1 MEPWLRSE
9 FAIDCRGTAPLIN
22 YQQCVRKK
30 TKKYIF
36 CIANKATF
44 CKLITLQTCIV
55 QFYKYLFLQTWHF
68 PVANLV
74 LGRCLLADNIC
85 VCQLGLLKYC
95 KHGKI
100 DWTVKFNRLVF
111 TSTTWCF
118 SSNPLQTL
126 KNKWI
131 TFFTL
136 TISKNVPPGERSS
149 NYMQGENVLLMS
161 LSDWQ
166 ENWKGWIHPWQ
177 PVQTWQAHNHV
188 SICFHLPV
196 SVAWRWK

>member
-1 MEPWLRSE
+1 MRDIFSRTLAPFATTFSEFPLLSISPRCATIFSQPLPLEHAELKHQCPMEPWLRSE

-74 LGRCLLADNIC
+74 LGRCLLADHIC
-85 VCQLGLLKYC
+85 VCQLGLLKNC

-100 DWTVKFNRLVF
+100 D
-111 TSTTWCF
+111 
-118 SSNPLQTL
+118 
-126 KNKWI
+126 
-131 TFFTL
+131 
-136 TISKNVPPGERSS
+136 
-149 NYMQGENVLLMS
+149 
-161 LSDWQ
+161 
-166 ENWKGWIHPWQ
+166 
-177 PVQTWQAHNHV
+177 
-188 SICFHLPV
+188 
-196 SVAWRWK
+196 